1 MSGIT
6 NGLVAALL
14 AKFAAA
20 LSVSTFPAG
29 RTAVLH
35 RTRVLDA
42 DVIPASGNNGTIVAA
57 DVEQMT
63 FTAADDIRY
72 LRVSIIQAP
81 YLTAKPLATDNV
93 FGVSFTLNPGDTTIA
108 AQRLAIKETDNDERS
123 FRLGIGQS
131 IEIES
136 KDAITNLSFV
146 SLVSGGTTYA
156 GHILQVEAL

>member
-1 MSGIT
+1 MSGMP
-6 NGLVAALL
+6 
-14 AKFAAA
+14 
-20 LSVSTFPAG
+20 VSTFPGG

-42 DVIPASGNNGTIVAA
+42 DVIPASGNNATIVAA

-63 FTAADDIRY
+63 FSVLDDIRY

-81 YLTAKPLATDNV
+81 YLTAKPLSTDNV

-108 AQRLAIKETDNDERS
+108 AQRLGIKETDADERS
-123 FRLGIGQS
+123 FRIGVGQT

-136 KDAITNLSFV
+136 KDPITNISFV
-146 SLVSGGTTYA
+146 GLVSGGTTYA